1 MKVPGWLLGLTG
13 YVLLGGQTAAADLRI
28 GVLSEVTTL
37 DPHYFQ
43 LTSNIDIDRLVYST
57 LVTHDIES
65 KVNPDLAISWR
76 MLDGLHWEFKLRE
89 GVTWQDGSPLTADDV
104 VFTVQ
109 RAHTVQPSPSG
120 SILQYLKHIVTVTA
134 VDDRTVVIETDL
146 PDPILLNELTKVW
159 IVSRKNG
166 SNAVTA
172 DYNATK
178 AAIGT
183 GPYRVIEWVPGDRM
197 TLVRYDGYFGPKPDW
212 ERVIY
217 RPIPSDAVR
226 VAALLSG
233 DLDLI
238 SNVSGNDVADLREN
252 PKFVVSSL
260 VGDRCYFWTLDHE
273 RDVSP
278 QITDADG
285 KPMTKNPL
293 KDVRVRR
300 ALALAIDRP
309 ALVAQAMRG
318 QAIVASQ
325 LMPTGIPGTSPKLEP
340 FAFDLPQARKLLGE
354 AGYPNGFGVVVNST
368 NDRYPGDAKV
378 NQAVAQMWTRLG
390 LKITVAT
397 LPKSVFFPRAVKG
410 EFSISLSGN
419 SSSTGEPVSQL
430 QNVLGTVNLENGFG
444 GSNYG
449 HYASAKLDT
458 MVAKAA
464 VTLDEG
470 ERNELSAEANEF
482 AMRDEVAIIPMLF
495 PITNWAM
502 RKGITY
508 GGFLQETTV
517 ASMVRV
523 AR

>member
-197 TLVRYDGYFGPKPDW
+197 TLARYDGYFGPKPDW

-217 RPIPSDAVR
+217 RPIPGDAVR

-238 SNVSGNDVADLREN
+238 SSVS
-252 PKFVVSSL
+252 
-260 VGDRCYFWTLDHE
+260 
-273 RDVSP
+273 
-278 QITDADG
+278 
-285 KPMTKNPL
+285 
-293 KDVRVRR
+293 
-300 ALALAIDRP
+300 
-309 ALVAQAMRG
+309 AM
-318 QAIVASQ
+318 
-325 LMPTGIPGTSPKLEP
+325 TSPTSG
-340 FAFDLPQARKLLGE
+340 R
-354 AGYPNGFGVVVNST
+354 
-368 NDRYPGDAKV
+368 
-378 NQAVAQMWTRLG
+378 TRN
-390 LKITVAT
+390 
-397 LPKSVFFPRAVKG
+397 
-410 EFSISLSGN
+410 SLS
-419 SSSTGEPVSQL
+419 P
-430 QNVLGTVNLENGFG
+430 
-444 GSNYG
+444 
-449 HYASAKLDT
+449 A
-458 MVAKAA
+458 
-464 VTLDEG
+464 
-470 ERNELSAEANEF
+470 
-482 AMRDEVAIIPMLF
+482 
-495 PITNWAM
+495 W
-502 RKGITY
+502 
-508 GGFLQETTV
+508 
-517 ASMVRV
+517 
-523 AR
+523 